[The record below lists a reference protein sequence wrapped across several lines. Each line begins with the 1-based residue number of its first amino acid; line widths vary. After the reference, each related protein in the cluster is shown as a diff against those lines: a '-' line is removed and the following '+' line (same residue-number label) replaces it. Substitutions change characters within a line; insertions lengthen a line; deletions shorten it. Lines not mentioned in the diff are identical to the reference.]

1 MGVMEM
7 ASKNKPHR
15 YWPVWDNFERELN
28 ESIKLN
34 DGNRP
39 TCIWLKEN
47 GYRGLVNAAG
57 KYYDGLRNVFDRV
70 MGAEPDKL
78 ELFLKVYADGGN
90 GDGK

>member
-1 MGVMEM
+1 M
-7 ASKNKPHR
+7 
-15 YWPVWDNFERELN
+15 
-28 ESIKLN
+28 N

-39 TCIWLKEN
+39 TSTWLRKN
-47 GYRGLVNAAG
+47 GYNRLVHAAQ
-57 KYYDGLRNVFDRV
+57 KNYDGLPNAFDRV